1 MDIIYSVSSRGN
13 HAHVNGTHN
22 YVFKIQTYALVCTL
36 YLFLAQ
42 NSLVVCTIFPRIIA
56 VPQLIASVEYSQPPP
71 SPTHPHPS
79 CLLLFCLPHP
89 CQVKVESDPAKLIS
103 DNSSSDAED
112 IDIEN

>member
-42 NSLVVCTIFPRIIA
+42 NSLVVCTILFSSNNSRPSINICFP
-56 VPQLIASVEYSQPPP
+56 
-71 SPTHPHPS
+71 
-79 CLLLFCLPHP
+79 
-89 CQVKVESDPAKLIS
+89 
-103 DNSSSDAED
+103 
-112 IDIEN
+112 

>member
-42 NSLVVCTIFPRIIA
+42 NSLVVYTIFPRIIA
-56 VPQLIASVEYSQPPP
+56 VPQLIASLEYSPP
-71 SPTHPHPS
+71 HPHPS

>member
-42 NSLVVCTIFPRIIA
+42 NSLVVCTIFPQIIA
-56 VPQLIASVEYSQPPP
+56 VPQLIASLEYLPPP
-71 SPTHPHPS
+71 PPPLLPS
-79 CLLLFCLPHP
+79 SLLFTPSLP
-89 CQVKVESDPAKLIS
+89 S
-103 DNSSSDAED
+103 
-112 IDIEN
+112 

>member
-13 HAHVNGTHN
+13 HAHVNVTYN

-42 NSLVVCTIFPRIIA
+42 NSLVVCTIFPQIIA
-56 VPQLIASVEYSQPPP
+56 VPQLIASLEYL
-71 SPTHPHPS
+71 TLHPHPS
-79 CLLLFCLPHP
+79 CLLLFCLPLP
-89 CQVKVESDPAKLIS
+89 CQVKVESDPAKLMS